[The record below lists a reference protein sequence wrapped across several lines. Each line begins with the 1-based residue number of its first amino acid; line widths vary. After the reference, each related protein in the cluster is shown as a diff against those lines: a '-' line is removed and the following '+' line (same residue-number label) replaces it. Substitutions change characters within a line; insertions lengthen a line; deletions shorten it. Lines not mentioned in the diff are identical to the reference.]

1 MGSHC
6 QLARFTGQPGMRLT
20 VVFITA
26 ASLCLCVG
34 EDTDCILGEQC
45 TPTDKCP
52 DYLVKRRKLD
62 TYTKSGAQYHLLLG
76 ELKSQICNQA
86 ERKVCCSQPAVCG
99 LSQLTTGFIIG
110 GKSAEKGEFPFMAL
124 IGEKRVHREVCLSRG
139 CHYEYETRW
148 NCGGNIIHQ
157 HWVLTAAHCKP
168 RNQTFVVRLGE
179 HILEGVGAKDPD
191 ITDMEVDIQAF
202 IIHQQYEKIAPFR
215 NDIALI
221 RLPSPAR
228 PSQVVQVVCLPMEAL
243 SSDTTKTGMV
253 VGWGKTS
260 NNQSISTKKG
270 IYSEKQQKL
279 EVPILIDDCPRT
291 RIDHDSQI
299 CAGGEKGKDSCN
311 GDSGGGLFWREGAL
325 EDPESDK
332 PWYLIGIVSFGSRS
346 CGVGRPAVYTRVSAF
361 LDWIQTSIE
370 TFE

>member
-1 MGSHC
+1 MSWL
-6 QLARFTGQPGMRLT
+6 Q
-20 VVFITA
+20 
-26 ASLCLCVG
+26 
-34 EDTDCILGEQC
+34 
-45 TPTDKCP
+45 
-52 DYLVKRRKLD
+52 
-62 TYTKSGAQYHLLLG
+62 
-76 ELKSQICNQA
+76 
-86 ERKVCCSQPAVCG
+86 
-99 LSQLTTGFIIG
+99 
-110 GKSAEKGEFPFMAL
+110 
-124 IGEKRVHREVCLSRG
+124 
-139 CHYEYETRW
+139 
-148 NCGGNIIHQ
+148 
-157 HWVLTAAHCKP
+157 
-168 RNQTFVVRLGE
+168 
-179 HILEGVGAKDPD
+179 
-191 ITDMEVDIQAF
+191 
-202 IIHQQYEKIAPFR
+202 KIAPFR

-279 EVPILIDDCPRT
+279 EVISLHNLPIWCSCIQVPILIDDCPRT

-332 PWYLIGIVSFGSRS
+332 PWNLIGIVSFGSRS

-370 TFE
+370 TFEWLINWLSFLKVTELDFF